1 MRQSPAGQGFARE
14 QLEDRQPAALESVGR
29 TCQINPPDAEFLLAD
44 LMAGSVGVRLKPVDP
59 MPKGACVVL
68 AQAFRVDDFQSFRG
82 HSLDDPRNVHELT
95 AGKDVF
101 LHEIADA
108 AAQAY
113 RAEQILRDAVIENPS
128 SRLEGAVY
136 FPEVAREIM
145 LADMLEH
152 ADAGDLVVRGVSR
165 QIGVIEQLH
174 PYAAAQAQLGDLRAD
189 VVVLILRE
197 RNAGRVDAVLLCGP
211 EDQPAPTAPNI
222 DEVVTWLQAELAA
235 DQ

>member
-1 MRQSPAGQGFARE
+1 MRQTPAGQGFARE
-14 QLEDRQPAALESVGR
+14 HLEDRQPATLECVSRARKV
-29 TCQINPPDAEFLLAD
+29 NPPDAEFFLAD
-44 LMAGSVGVRLKPVDP
+44 FATGSVGVGLEPVDP
-59 MPKGACVVL
+59 MPEGACVML
-68 AQAFRVDDFQSFRG
+68 AQAFRVDDFQSFRRQTLHDSG
-82 HSLDDPRNVHELT
+82 NMHELA

-101 LHEIADA
+101 LDEIADT
-108 AAQAY
+108 AAQAF
-113 RAEQILRDAVIENPS
+113 RAELILRDAVVENPS
-128 SRLEGAVY
+128 SGLEGAVY

-174 PYAAAQAQLGDLRAD
+174 PYAPAQAQLGDLRAD

-197 RNAGRVDAVLLCGP
+197 RNAGGVDAVVLGGP
-211 EDQPAPTAPNI
+211 EDQGAPAASNI
-222 DEVVTWLQAELAA
+222 EEFIARLQAELAA